1 MYKLWD
7 EFIIEASQ
15 MFGYWHS
22 KYPITTDNKNVL
34 TTVYKKGESALLC
47 VYNFSNKKEHFN
59 FLTNRELLGFEPCDI
74 RKIKLGSN
82 IKKHADITK
91 SKQLGGHKGAI
102 YWLKA

>member
-1 MYKLWD
+1 
-7 EFIIEASQ
+7 